1 MAKVFEQITANAA
14 QDIQWDVIIAGSSFA
29 SMFFLKG
36 LPEGLKV
43 LVVEKGMIRDHAS
56 QLVEGEIPITDF
68 EMVNT
73 SGHAK
78 VWVARTAFG
87 GNSNCWWGQ
96 VPRFHPSDFRLFEDY
111 GVGAPWPIDYDAL
124 EPFYVQVEEIMEIA
138 GGGNE
143 AILPRSRAFPHPPQA
158 LSRSDAKC
166 MEARPDIWVPVPTA
180 RATGGSRRPAA
191 ATACANCARWMPS
204 SPCSTGLIT
213 SPEMGCFCCL
223 GPGSVRLR
231 WMAAAPRGAVGRR
244 KPDPKPGNCLG
255 HQRGKQCRDLD
266 ALWSR

>member
-78 VWVARTAFG
+78 VWVARY
-87 GNSNCWWGQ
+87 
-96 VPRFHPSDFRLFEDY
+96 RFWRQFELL
-111 GVGAPWPIDYDAL
+111 VGAGTPVSSLRFPAVRGL
-124 EPFYVQVEEIMEIA
+124 RC
-138 GGGNE
+138 G
-143 AILPRSRAFPHPPQA
+143 RAMA
-158 LSRSDAKC
+158 D
-166 MEARPDIWVPVPTA
+166 
-180 RATGGSRRPAA
+180 
-191 ATACANCARWMPS
+191 
-204 SPCSTGLIT
+204 
-213 SPEMGCFCCL
+213 
-223 GPGSVRLR
+223 RL
-231 WMAAAPRGAVGRR
+231 
-244 KPDPKPGNCLG
+244 
-255 HQRGKQCRDLD
+255 
-266 ALWSR
+266 